1 MGLRGRALSKIF
13 SRGKTPRAAGARTS
27 RRGAAGAGLGAG
39 ALAAALFGGGDGGNL
54 QAGANGS
61 AGQGKKSKGGGEAN
75 YKPLPEF
82 SRPAAQIKRYSKPT
96 IAIISNQV
104 ADMSANL
111 RVTQKILENQF
122 KQSANAYK
130 EMARVTREKN
140 MESGGFGQGSRSGL
154 NMSVAGLLGSANK
167 SNNQNGSDSLLTE
180 ALVSA
185 AAGAGGGSL
194 LGGNGNDPDVTP
206 TKKPSLGSRMS
217 SALSGRAADLRNVA
231 GSSGS
236 LIGDLYNRF
245 AQGATNVARKGV
257 IAVRKFGKSISAGI
271 SNLSEKI
278 KAWAGP
284 LIDRAYKQL
293 KTGAAQLFE
302 RFILKS
308 PGFQKLLEI
317 AGKAGGSLKRNAG
330 WIAGLAFTLYASWD
344 YVKQMGEVIKNR
356 KNLTKAQMTDQL
368 TDIASSMIADVGA
381 DVAIIILSMMIGT
394 SVGTMLFP
402 GVGSFVGAVLS
413 FIIGTGIAMA
423 MDFILYLAD
432 GKSKA
437 KANFTPLIRKLVD
450 VIYGAVETVN
460 NISGG
465 GLDRL
470 AATNASVRPT
480 QSNPTNGTAA
490 AGRTNMTNNQQS
502 SSTAQE
508 TIVNAASQAG
518 VDPSAL
524 LALANGD
531 LNKDISLMTGKELF
545 ALTNDQWSQIS
556 RKYTSQYPQLSAG
569 INDPKAAS
577 IASALLLK
585 DSKNFL
591 LANRLPVNANTLQ
604 STWLFGADST
614 KKLLESDANEIASKI
629 LPSAAAAKPE
639 YFKDTAG
646 KERTVSDMLSTIYQT
661 TSRGKSMTSG
671 AGIVP
676 IARPLAAATTP
687 GDDRSY
693 ATPESQQQ
701 LDRALSGISSSRP
714 ALTSGGRDVIA
725 EINQSRAAETGASAV
740 QMPSPS
746 ATTITPSSGAT
757 DMSDNSDPPH
767 TGVPVVSAENNEAI
781 PPEVAPSP
789 VTPDVATPVPPTPQQ
804 MLGEKLNGMMRTIE
818 SILNPRRTMSNPP
831 APPTIRTPAIMPAGS
846 AGHSGTGLV
855 PDPHFHDLETI
866 IPFIYVQNRN
876 SRM

>member
-1 MGLRGRALSKIF
+1 
-13 SRGKTPRAAGARTS
+13 
-27 RRGAAGAGLGAG
+27 
-39 ALAAALFGGGDGGNL
+39 
-54 QAGANGS
+54 
-61 AGQGKKSKGGGEAN
+61 
-75 YKPLPEF
+75 
-82 SRPAAQIKRYSKPT
+82 
-96 IAIISNQV
+96 
-104 ADMSANL
+104 MSANL

-154 NMSVAGLLGSANK
+154 NMSVAGLLGSQNK

-381 DVAIIILSMMIGT
+381 DVAIIVLSMMIGT

-413 FIIGTGIAMA
+413 FIVGTGIALA

-781 PPEVAPSP
+781 PPEAAPSP